1 MPRQGDFDGRGN
13 LSLKALNSFIEWFL
27 DICIDQV
34 SFKEQLFELDVLLSR
49 LAKYCNQNNWKPEA
63 FNIIEAVLFRGELNR
78 GDAARISGLKERS
91 ARQLLSTLTE
101 HGLLGS
107 KTPKGPVSL
116 IFPSESLDIL
126 FPNLFPASVL

>member
-34 SFKEQLFELDVLLSR
+34 SFMEQLFELDVLLSR

-91 ARQLLSTLTE
+91 ARQLLSRR
-101 HGLLGS
+101 
-107 KTPKGPVSL
+107 
-116 IFPSESLDIL
+116 
-126 FPNLFPASVL
+126 